1 LSTSLH
7 ARYDRRKFIDID
19 AMSFFAILFALL
31 VEQIR
36 PLPMHNAVYL
46 AARSWA
52 RSASK
57 KLDAGQSPHGWLVWC
72 AVVLLP
78 AAAAVAAHWALV
90 LALGWP
96 GVVLAFAMH
105 ALVLYITLGFRQ
117 FSHHFTTIRE
127 ALEEGDEEAARKA
140 LADWK
145 QVDASDLPKSEIVRH
160 VIEHSVLAAH
170 RHVFG
175 VLGWYALLAAFGFGP
190 AGAIVYRMSEFA
202 NRYYTRNSAGFAQ
215 SASRL
220 PISASLVGA
229 AQQAWLVVD
238 WLPARV
244 TSLGFAVV
252 GNFEEAIDSWRNF
265 AQRLA
270 RTGLADGM
278 NDNDGVILAATSGA
292 LNVRLGGEALK
303 EVFSPMAS
311 QAFQA
316 DATAP
321 LSPSVTAETTIG
333 REPMVAHLRS
343 VVGLVWRSVV
353 LWMLL
358 LALLSLAR
366 LLG

>member
-1 LSTSLH
+1 
-7 ARYDRRKFIDID
+7 
-19 AMSFFAILFALL
+19 MSFFSILFALL

-36 PLPMHNAVYL
+36 PLPLNNAVYI
-46 AARSWA
+46 AVRSWA
-52 RSASK
+52 RTASK
-57 KLDAGQSPHGWLVWC
+57 KLDAGQKPHGWLVWC

-78 AAAAVAAHWALV
+78 AAVALAVHWALIW
-90 LALGWP
+90 ALGWP
-96 GVVLAFAMH
+96 GVLLAFAMH
-105 ALVLYITLGFRQ
+105 AVVLYVTLGFRQ
-117 FSHHFTTIRE
+117 FSHHFTAIRE
-127 ALEEGDEEAARKA
+127 ALEVGDEAAARKA

-175 VLGWYALLAAFGFGP
+175 VLGWYALLAAFGLGP
-190 AGAIVYRMSEFA
+190 AGAIIYRMSEFA
-202 NRYYTRNSAGFAQ
+202 HRYYSRHGSQAG
-215 SASRL
+215 SL
-220 PISASLVGA
+220 HISPSLVNA
-229 AQQAWLVVD
+229 AQQAWLVID
-238 WLPARV
+238 WLPARI
-244 TSLGFAVV
+244 TSLGFAIV

-270 RTGLADGM
+270 RTGMHDGL

-303 EVFSPMAS
+303 EVFSPTSS
-311 QAFQA
+311 QAFQT
-316 DATAP
+316 DASMPFNATPA
-321 LSPSVTAETTIG
+321 AETTAG
-333 REPMVAHLRS
+333 REPVVAHLRS
-343 VVGLVWRSVV
+343 IVGLVWRSVV

>member
-1 LSTSLH
+1 MIVIVTGH
-7 ARYDRRKFIDID
+7 I
-19 AMSFFAILFALL
+19 MSFFAILFALL

-36 PLPMHNAVYL
+36 PLPMGNAAYM

-57 KLDAGQSPHGWLVWC
+57 TLDAGKTPHGWLAWS
-72 AVVLLP
+72 ALVLLP
-78 AAAAVAAHWALV
+78 AAAALAVHWLLV
-90 LALGWP
+90 WTLGWP

-105 ALVLYITLGFRQ
+105 AVVLYLTLGFRQ

-127 ALEEGDEEAARKA
+127 ALDAGDEDAARKA
-140 LADWK
+140 LAEWK
-145 QVDASDLPKSEIVRH
+145 QVDASDLPKSEIIRH

-190 AGAIVYRMSEFA
+190 AGAIIYRLSEFA
-202 NRYYTRNSAGFAQ
+202 QRYYTRRSVHVG
-215 SASRL
+215 SLHVS
-220 PISASLVGA
+220 PSLVAA

-244 TSLGFAVV
+244 TAVGFAIV

-292 LNVRLGGEALK
+292 LGRRGAQRGVLTDGPTS
-303 EVFSPMAS
+303 FSGRCYSAIRRSPHRRRGRHYRWPRTQRGPSAQHCRAGMA
-311 QAFQA
+311 QCGAV
-316 DATAP
+316 D
-321 LSPSVTAETTIG
+321 
-333 REPMVAHLRS
+333 VAAGFA
-343 VVGLVWRSVV
+343 VVGAFAGLIRS
-353 LWMLL
+353 
-358 LALLSLAR
+358 R
-366 LLG
+366 CIQLGK

>member
-1 LSTSLH
+1 
-7 ARYDRRKFIDID
+7 
-19 AMSFFAILFALL
+19 MSFFAILFALL

-36 PLPMHNAVYL
+36 PLPLNNAVYI

-52 RSASK
+52 RTASK
-57 KLDAGQSPHGWLVWC
+57 KLDAGQTPHGWLVWC

-78 AAAAVAAHWALV
+78 AAVALAIHWALV
-90 LALGWP
+90 WTLGWP
-96 GVVLAFAMH
+96 GVLLAFAMH
-105 ALVLYITLGFRQ
+105 AVVLYVTLGFRQ
-117 FSHHFTTIRE
+117 FSHHFTAIRE
-127 ALEEGDEEAARKA
+127 ALEEGDEATARKG

-190 AGAIVYRMSEFA
+190 AGAIIYRMSEFA
-202 NRYYTRNSAGFAQ
+202 HRYYSRHGAQ
-215 SASRL
+215 LGSL
-220 PISASLVGA
+220 HISASLVNA

-238 WLPARV
+238 WLPARI
-244 TSLGFAVV
+244 TSLGFAIV

-270 RTGLADGM
+270 RTGLQDGL

-303 EVFSPMAS
+303 EVFSPTSS
-311 QAFQA
+311 QAFRT
-316 DATAP
+316 DASMPFNAAP
-321 LSPSVTAETTIG
+321 AAETTAG
-333 REPMVAHLRS
+333 REPVVAHLRS
-343 VVGLVWRSVV
+343 IVGLVWRSVV
-353 LWMLL
+353 LLMLL

>member
-1 LSTSLH
+1 
-7 ARYDRRKFIDID
+7 
-19 AMSFFAILFALL
+19 MSFLAILFALL

-36 PLPMHNAVYL
+36 PLPLRNAVYM

-52 RSASK
+52 RTASR
-57 KLDAGQSPHGWLVWC
+57 KLDAGKTPHGWLVWS

-78 AAAAVAAHWALV
+78 ALAALAVHWALV
-90 LALGWP
+90 WSIGWA
-96 GVVLAFAMH
+96 GVIIAFAMH
-105 ALVLYITLGFRQ
+105 AVILYTTLGFRQ
-117 FSHHFTTIRE
+117 FSHHFTSIRE
-127 ALEEGDEEAARKA
+127 ALEAGDEAAARKA

-145 QVDASDLPKSEIVRH
+145 QVDASDLPKSEIVRY

-190 AGAIVYRMSEFA
+190 AGAIIYRMSEFA
-202 NRYYTRNSAGFAQ
+202 NRYYTRHAAQ
-215 SASRL
+215 VGQL
-220 PISASLVGA
+220 HISPSLAGA
-229 AQQAWLVVD
+229 AQQAWLVID

-244 TSLGFAVV
+244 TSLGFAIV

-270 RTGLADGM
+270 KNSLTDGM
-278 NDNDGVILAATSGA
+278 NENDGVILAATSGA

-311 QAFQA
+311 QTFQA
-316 DATAP
+316 DATMPSMQPAP
-321 LSPSVTAETTIG
+321 PESPAETTLG
-333 REPMVAHLRS
+333 REPVVAHLRS
-343 VVGLVWRSVV
+343 IVGLVWRSVV

-358 LALLSLAR
+358 LALLTVAR